1 MIFHHGALR
10 KMSQLRES
18 CWILRVTV
26 GRHNETM
33 VWKRQ
38 WMTITMDDI
47 AQKVVRENLEELPPY
62 AHYMP

>member
-1 MIFHHGALR
+1 MIFHHGDLR

-33 VWKRQ
+33 VFCWQ
-38 WMTITMDDI
+38 WMTIAMDDI
-47 AQKVVRENLEELPPY
+47 AQKVENGKTWRNSP
-62 AHYMP
+62 HMP

>member
-33 VWKRQ
+33 VWYKAV
-38 WMTITMDDI
+38 DD
-47 AQKVVRENLEELPPY
+47 
-62 AHYMP
+62 HHHG